1 MVNSLPPTVYIRTA
15 YDGLDNDH
23 SIANTL
29 DNFEPTLTHQSF
41 KDECD
46 INLIV
51 SSADQSGFLNDSGR
65 PQPQYLD
72 LSDVP
77 TDYQDSLNRVIAA
90 QDAFDALPALV
101 RRRFHNDP
109 AEFVEFAS
117 DASNLDDMVK
127 LGLAEMR
134 PLHVETSDDRQGS
147 QADVSTLASKKP
159 KTGVKKPSGDA
170 E

>member
-1 MVNSLPPTVYIRTA
+1 MKSLPPTVYIRTA
-15 YDGLDNDH
+15 YDGLEKDH
-23 SIANTL
+23 SIAFSL
-29 DNFEPTLTHQSF
+29 DGFEETLTHQSF

-46 INLIV
+46 INNIV
-51 SSADQSGFLNDSGR
+51 ASADMAGFLEDSGR
-65 PQPQYLD
+65 ARPEYVD
-72 LSDVP
+72 FTDVP
-77 TDYQDSLNRVIAA
+77 NDYQDSLNRVIAA
-90 QDAFDALPALV
+90 QEAFDALPALV

-134 PLHVETSDDRQGS
+134 PLHVESSDDHRGS
-147 QADVSTLASKKP
+147 QADESTLASKKP
-159 KTGVKKPSGDA
+159 KSAAKKAPDGA